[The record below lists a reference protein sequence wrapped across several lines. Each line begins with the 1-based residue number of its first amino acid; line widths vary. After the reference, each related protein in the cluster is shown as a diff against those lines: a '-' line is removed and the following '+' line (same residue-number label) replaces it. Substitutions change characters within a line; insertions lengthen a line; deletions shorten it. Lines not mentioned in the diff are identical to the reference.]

1 MINNYGIYNNHKLD
15 NTLLIL
21 FSELKENRSKA
32 LSGEFELLF
41 NDETLIGYRI
51 KNFIRFVKIKYSG
64 IIFLPA
70 RPLIDVINS
79 ILDKYHQEKLGYKS
93 SSGYITKRNGKD
105 LMVYVNEGTFMIDGS
120 ISKGQYC
127 SYYDLDIN
135 EDKSLMV
142 INENIRENVDF
153 FSMEEI

>member
-21 FSELKENRSKA
+21 FSELKENRSKY
-32 LSGEFELLF
+32 LSSEFELLF

-93 SSGYITKRNGKD
+93 SSGYITKRNGRP
-105 LMVYVNEGTFMIDGS
+105 
-120 ISKGQYC
+120 
-127 SYYDLDIN
+127 IN
-135 EDKSLMV
+135 
-142 INENIRENVDF
+142 IY
-153 FSMEEI
+153 